1 MDDSSPLPKKL
12 LLVDYENVQ
21 KVDLDLLGDDF
32 EVLIFVG
39 VLQKNVPMQLV
50 SQAQEFGERCHWLQ
64 VTGQGP
70 NALDFF
76 IAYHLGRVR
85 ETNPSAHCVVLSK
98 DKGFDPLLAHLNA
111 SGLSCERVASL
122 DGVEEQVEQEAAQ
135 SKGGGAPSDS
145 LYTQLIEKLSR
156 AQPDLWPS
164 TRTAL
169 FNFLR
174 YTFNNKTTEAHFN
187 RISEAEFN
195 EAFKRLKEN
204 NQIVTNGT
212 KIAYRF

>member
-1 MDDSSPLPKKL
+1 MDDSSPRPKKL

-122 DGVEEQVEQEAAQ
+122 DGAEEQVEQAAARPKRSGVPDDQVYNLLMTRLSCLKPEARPRNR
-135 SKGGGAPSDS
+135 S
-145 LYTQLIEKLSR
+145 
-156 AQPDLWPS
+156 
-164 TRTAL
+164 AL
-169 FNFLR
+169 GNFLR
-174 YTFNNKTTEAHFN
+174 ANCSVKIAKNRLNDLIQQMQAAK
-187 RISEAEFN
+187 RISM
-195 EAFKRLKEN
+195 K
-204 NQIVTNGT
+204 GT